1 MTYGA
6 TSTQKLLAKVGTI
19 LTITTDRLLQMRNA
33 DLPEVDQI
41 ITMNTD
47 ALSGPTRAHNV

>member
-1 MTYGA
+1 MTHGA